1 MCQATPANW
10 HTKFQIWIRTYCV
23 AELWVWRIAG
33 ECRSRTVWG
42 GLGRSKAVVTWRDE
56 TVEKQASARRSG
68 AARPCI

>member
-1 MCQATPANW
+1 MSSDTGQLA
-10 HTKFQIWIRTYCV
+10 HQIPNLDSHILC
-23 AELWVWRIAG
+23 
-33 ECRSRTVWG
+33 SRTLGLANRGRMPVWG